1 MGKAANLRW
10 AKKLSITKSARAVAL
25 ETLIHIMRDGS
36 YSNISMNNSLHN
48 SYLSQTDRNFATRL
62 VYGTVQYKIYLEAQL
77 RDLVKTKL
85 KEDYLWPLLLMS
97 AYQIFFMDK
106 VPNRA
111 VLNEANVLAK
121 QFGKHNSTGFKIVN
135 GVLRALL
142 RRGSIEPTCDNL
154 VEYLSIKE
162 SAPKWL
168 VKYIIDHWGEKRA
181 ASILASVNEPAKNT
195 VRISR
200 LVDADSV
207 SDELLKLGFYPQK
220 SLLNKE
226 ELVLDRGGV
235 ADTALFKKGKLTI
248 QDEAAS
254 LAVSAFKFVG
264 TENVLDACS
273 APGGK
278 TVQIAENLPH
288 GSVCAL
294 DIHENK
300 LSLVRQNAKRMN
312 VADRVNTKAMDA
324 RRVDDVFETK
334 KFNKILVDAP
344 CSGLGLLRRKPEIR
358 YNKKLS
364 DLYNLQKIELE
375 ILNHVSKLLEKEGE
389 LVYSTC
395 SFAEEED
402 EKVVEGFLRQHQEFA
417 LQPFKAGEMEAPNGI
432 LKILPDSY
440 GSDGFFIAKFVMRG

>member
-1 MGKAANLRW
+1 M
-10 AKKLSITKSARAVAL
+10 TKSTRAVAL

-36 YSNISMNNSLHN
+36 YSNISLNNSLHN
-48 SYLSQTDRNFATRL
+48 SQLSQTDRNFATRL
-62 VYGTVQYKIYLEAQL
+62 VYGTIQYKIYLETQL
-77 RDLVKTKL
+77 HDLVKTKL

-121 QFGKHNSTGFKIVN
+121 QFGKRNSTGFKIVN
-135 GVLRALL
+135 GILRALL
-142 RRGSIEPTCDNL
+142 RRGSIEPQPDN
-154 VEYLSIKE
+154 VIEYLSIKE
-162 SAPKWL
+162 SVPEWL
-168 VKYIIDHWGEKRA
+168 VQYIVEHWGEKRA
-181 ASILASVNEPAKNT
+181 ASILASINEPAKNT

-200 LVDADSV
+200 LANAAFV
-207 SDELLKLGFYPQK
+207 SDELVKLGFSPQK
-220 SLLNKE
+220 SLLNTE

-235 ADTALFKKGKLTI
+235 ADTALFKSGKLTI

-254 LAVSAFKFVG
+254 LAVSAFNFAG
-264 TENVLDACS
+264 TEIVLDACS

-300 LSLVRQNAKRMN
+300 LRLVRQNAKRMN
-312 VADRVNTKAMDA
+312 VAERVNTKAMDA
-324 RRVDDVFETK
+324 READNVFKTGQ
-334 KFNKILVDAP
+334 FNKILVDAP

-358 YNKKLS
+358 YNKKLV
-364 DLYNLQKIELE
+364 DLSNLQKVELE
-375 ILNHVSKLLEKEGE
+375 ILNHVSKILEKEGE

-402 EKVVEGFLRQHQEFA
+402 EKVVERFLTQHPEFM
-417 LQPFKAGEMEAPNGI
+417 LQPFKAGEIEAPNGM